1 MSFLETTLRPTRM
14 ISVDNLEHV
23 CMNIAIAVDCTIGQ
37 YNEEQVPVHKW
48 AALARPVCIS
58 ALPKSYRRRQ
68 WLGSC
73 SPLESPDILGYML
86 SRDVSV
92 RFSRNDLTLIDGCK
106 SAEECKQ
113 LHGPGLLAK

>member
-1 MSFLETTLRPTRM
+1 MSLLETTLRPTRM

-48 AALARPVCIS
+48 AALARPVSIS

-73 SPLESPDILGYML
+73 SPLESLDILGYML

-92 RFSRNDLTLIDGCK
+92 RFSRNDLTLLDGCK

-113 LHGPGLLAK
+113 LHGPELLAK